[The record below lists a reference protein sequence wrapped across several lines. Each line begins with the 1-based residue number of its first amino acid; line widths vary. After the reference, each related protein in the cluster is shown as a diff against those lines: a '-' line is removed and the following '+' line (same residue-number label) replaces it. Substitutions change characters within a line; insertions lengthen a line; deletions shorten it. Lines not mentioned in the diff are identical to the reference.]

1 MNRQSK
7 QVNPSHFELNEFFG
21 QRSIEKAAELFDRM
35 QLPLIKGTRT
45 GINLRNLNNWV
56 TVLDPRDNSSN
67 KVYSFT
73 EFVWYKIVEQLR
85 EAGLSLPIIASFKK
99 ELLAPISGKAFV
111 RKFQTPEKYFS
122 ELKLTRMEKK
132 HLLQFLSGE
141 SDRVSKENSF
151 NMLYVMIVECII
163 QKLPLALAV
172 FLDGSFLLID
182 SSKKHLFT
190 ESDKKRLMFDTHI
203 FVSLA
208 KILNTFLLSELAGD
222 IIPKI
227 GLLSPAESKLI
238 ELVHNG
244 EYESITINFK
254 DKKIKSL
261 ELKKKENPK
270 EQLIDILNSGEFN
283 ELIVKKRKGEIVK
296 IDNTVKI
303 TL

>member
-7 QVNPSHFELNEFFG
+7 QVSQLHFDLNEFFG
-21 QRSIEKAAELFDRM
+21 QGSIEKAAELFDRM
-35 QLPLIKGTRT
+35 QLPLIRGTQT
-45 GINLRNLNNWV
+45 GINVRNLNNWV
-56 TVLDPRDNSSN
+56 TVLDPRDNSRN
-67 KVYSFT
+67 KVYSFA
-73 EFVWYKIVEQLR
+73 ELIWYKIVEQLR
-85 EAGLSLPIIASFKK
+85 EAGLSLTIIASFKK
-99 ELLAPISGKAFV
+99 ELLAPIDSKAFV
-111 RKFQTPEKYFS
+111 KKFQTPEKYFS
-122 ELKLTRMEKK
+122 ELNLTYREKK
-132 HLLQFLSGE
+132 HLLEFLAGE
-141 SDRVSKENSF
+141 SNRVTKDSAFS
-151 NMLYVMIVECII
+151 MLYVMIVECVI

-172 FLDGSFLLID
+172 FLDGSFLIID
-182 SSKKHLFT
+182 SSKEHLFT
-190 ESDKKRLMFDTHI
+190 ESDKKRLMFDTHV
-203 FVSLA
+203 FVSLT

-296 IDNTVKI
+296 IDNTIKI